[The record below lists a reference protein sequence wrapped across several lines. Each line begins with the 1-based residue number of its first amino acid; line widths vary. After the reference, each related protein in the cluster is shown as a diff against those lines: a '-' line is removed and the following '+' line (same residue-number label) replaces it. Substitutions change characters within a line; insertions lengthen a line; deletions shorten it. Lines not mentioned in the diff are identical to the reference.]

1 MGSTWEFQTGLK
13 STMTLSRISA
23 FLAIPLFVGVW
34 AQTPI
39 QMLNMIQE
47 LHVKTASC
55 EGCGMDESGDS
66 GVSLEICG
74 HTELLEVCCQTGDLD
89 NPRYGD
95 FYPGKISTFKSQ
107 IIGNCNKFALTN
119 FTTASDI
126 WMEMT
131 HTGMDDVLLDWV
143 EVFSGLG
150 MYQCLFPEKMIES
163 NTQKGKN
170 CTFIPSN

>member
-1 MGSTWEFQTGLK
+1 
-13 STMTLSRISA
+13 MTLSRISA
-23 FLAIPLFVGVW
+23 FLAITLFVGVW

-55 EGCGMDESGDS
+55 EGCGMDESGRFSFFKIKLYLTHIKESRFKCLIGDS
-66 GVSLEICG
+66 GVSLEVCG

-107 IIGNCNKFALTN
+107 IIGNCNKFALTS
-119 FTTASDI
+119 FTTASNI

-131 HTGMDDVLLDWV
+131 HTGEPKPWNR
-143 EVFSGLG
+143 
-150 MYQCLFPEKMIES
+150 S
-163 NTQKGKN
+163 N
-170 CTFIPSN
+170 